1 MTHKKIIFLITP
13 APVENAHLANLGERE
28 NHLLLPK
35 AFEDC
40 GWAVSCTEHESINLG
55 PSGPEIA
62 GVLATDYDLIWPVGF
77 GPKNSF
83 LDRSSLLASIHPR
96 RLITPIS
103 ALILSH
109 GKSAWIEHC
118 PETHISNSP
127 DVLMRVLSSA
137 KGTWVLKPLA
147 GSFGRGVQIVE
158 AGGKILEEKLVQM
171 TLAQTP
177 GAYFCLQRFLPDIA
191 KGETRTLV
199 VGGEIIGSYLRKPT
213 DGLRANLAQFAS
225 AERTRLTAP
234 QTALVAKIQQELVDK
249 RIGFAAIDSVGE
261 YLMEVNVANPG
272 GLGTLN
278 HLYQK
283 DFGAAVVEAVEGFI

>member
-40 GWAVSCTEHESINLG
+40 GWAVSCTEHESISLG
-55 PSGPEIA
+55 PSGAEIA
-62 GVLATDYDLIWPVGF
+62 GALATDYDLIWPVGF

-103 ALILSH
+103 AQILSH

-127 DVLMRVLSSA
+127 DEIGRASCRERV
-137 KGTWVLKPLA
+137 
-147 GSFGRGVQIVE
+147 
-158 AGGKILEEKLVQM
+158 
-171 TLAQTP
+171 
-177 GAYFCLQRFLPDIA
+177 
-191 KGETRTLV
+191 
-199 VGGEIIGSYLRKPT
+199 
-213 DGLRANLAQFAS
+213 
-225 AERTRLTAP
+225 
-234 QTALVAKIQQELVDK
+234 
-249 RIGFAAIDSVGE
+249 
-261 YLMEVNVANPG
+261 
-272 GLGTLN
+272 
-278 HLYQK
+278 
-283 DFGAAVVEAVEGFI
+283 